1 MLTEKEIEEFSRQ
14 NLQYTYTHSIAV
26 EIGNLYDEAFL
37 DAIRRWAET
46 NGLDEVYLLDSDTM
60 MEVFKLGMEQYRRI
74 YGDLWKPLYKYME
87 FRDGRQVGGE
97 WRLT

>member
-1 MLTEKEIEEFSRQ
+1 MLTEKEIEEFARQ
-14 NLQYTYTHSIAV
+14 NLQYTYTHSIAA

-37 DAIRRWAET
+37 DAIRRWAEA

-60 MEVFKLGMEQYRRI
+60 MEVFKLGMTEYRRI
-74 YGDLWKPLYKYME
+74 YGGLRKPLCKYME

>member
-1 MLTEKEIEEFSRQ
+1 MKLESKLDLTRNPFTT
-14 NLQYTYTHSIAV
+14 LTHSIAV

-37 DAIRRWAET
+37 DAIRRWAEA

-74 YGDLWKPLYKYME
+74 YGDMQKPLCKYME
-87 FRDGRQVGGE
+87 FRDGRQVGVE
-97 WRLT
+97 WRTT

>member
-1 MLTEKEIEEFSRQ
+1 MKLESELDLIGNPFTTIS
-14 NLQYTYTHSIAV
+14 HSVAV

-37 DAIRRWAET
+37 EAIRRWAES

-74 YGDLWKPLYKYME
+74 YGDQQKPLCKYME
-87 FRDGRQVGGE
+87 FRDGSQVGGE
-97 WRLT
+97 WRMT